1 MRKSVAALLL
11 AVVFV
16 MFVSLSPVSG
26 AEVIKLKVA
35 EFNPSVHPTS
45 GLAQKFCEEINKRS
59 NGRVELSF
67 YPGGILL
74 SAAKMFA
81 GVTQGI
87 ADIGFS
93 HIAYTR
99 GRFPVTEVLELPLG
113 FPSGFVAGQVCN
125 DFYEKF
131 KPPEWNGVH
140 VFHFFTTGPALVQ
153 TTSKPVK
160 TLEDLKGVK
169 IRATG
174 QASEVVKALGG
185 TPVPIE
191 MPDLYESLRRGVID
205 GAMLDLS
212 PLKYYKFAD
221 VIKYATASWRVG
233 TIFIFYSVMNTN
245 KWNSLPPDIKK
256 IFTDVASEMREKQV
270 VLWDQMSIES
280 RDFFKNQGG
289 QIIPLSDAETA
300 KWANAVEPVI
310 AGYKKDM
317 ISKGY
322 KQAEVDGWINYVKE
336 RIEYWKRQEKEK
348 GMPSVF

>member
-1 MRKSVAALLL
+1 MKRSMVLLVL

-16 MFVSLSPVSG
+16 LSIYSPGGG

-35 EFNPSVHPTS
+35 EFNPITHPTS
-45 GLAQKFCEEINKRS
+45 GLAQKFCEEINKRT

-74 SAAKMFA
+74 TAPKMFA

-99 GRFPVTEVLELPLG
+99 GRFPVTEIFELPLG
-113 FPSGFVAGQVCN
+113 FPSSFVAGQAYN
-125 DFYEKF
+125 DFYENF

-140 VFHFFTTGPALVQ
+140 VFHFYTTAPALVQ
-153 TTSKPVK
+153 TTSKPIR

-174 QASEVVKALGG
+174 QSSEVVKALGG

-205 GAMLDLS
+205 GATLDLS

-221 VIKYATASWRVG
+221 VMKHVTASWRVG
-233 TIFIFYSVMNTN
+233 TIYIFYCVMNTN

-256 IFTDVASEMREKQV
+256 IFTDAAFELREKQV
-270 VLWDQMSIES
+270 VLWDQIGIEG
-280 RDFFKNQGG
+280 RDYFKNQGG

-300 KWANAVEPVI
+300 KWVNAVEPVI

-317 ISKGY
+317 VSKGY
-322 KQAEVDGWINYVKE
+322 TPTEVDKWLSYIRE
-336 RIEYWKRQEKEK
+336 RIEYWKKQEKEK
-348 GMPSVF
+348 GMPSLF